1 MYFSLPNLLFFSTLL
16 SGTILSISSSSWF
29 SAWVGL
35 ELNLLSFIP
44 LMITKNNQ
52 YSSEAALKY
61 FLIQSLG
68 SSLIIF
74 SASFMLI
81 YPKMSSIIMF
91 CALILK
97 LGGAPFHFWFPQV
110 MGGLLWPQA
119 MILMSIQKI
128 APLFLL
134 SYLASMSLMET
145 YFSLASMLSAIVGAV
160 GGINQTSLRKI
171 LAFSSINHIGWMLS
185 SILVSET
192 TMGIYFLFY
201 SLISLSIVILFHY
214 KQAFHFNH
222 LLTFNFP
229 IEVKLLVFFS
239 LLSLGGLPPFT
250 GFIPKWL
257 VIQELASASNF
268 ILLIVLLGSALLT
281 LYFYLRI
288 SIMSL
293 TLSSPKLIISI
304 PNKQVFK
311 WILPYPMFINFFGLL
326 IPFMV
331 MII

>member
-1 MYFSLPNLLFFSTLL
+1 MYFSYPNLLFFSTLV
-16 SGTILSISSSSWF
+16 SGTLLSVSSCSWF

-35 ELNLLSFIP
+35 ELNLLSFVP
-44 LMITKNNQ
+44 LMITKSNQ

-81 YPKMSSIIMF
+81 YFGVASIILF

-119 MILMSIQKI
+119 MILMSVQKV

-134 SYLASMSLMET
+134 CYLASVSMMEV
-145 YFSLASMLSAIVGAV
+145 YFSVASMLSAVVGAV
-160 GGINQTSLRKI
+160 GGINQTSLRKV

-185 SILVSET
+185 SILVSEV
-192 TMGIYFLFY
+192 TMGVYFLFY
-201 SLISLSIVILFHY
+201 SVISLSIVVLFHY

-222 LLTFNFP
+222 LLTYNFP
-229 IEVKLLVFFS
+229 AEVKMLVFFS

-250 GFIPKWL
+250 GFVPKWL
-257 VIQELASASNF
+257 VIQELVGAGNF
-268 ILLIVLLGSALLT
+268 VLLVVLLGSALVT
-281 LYFYLRI
+281 LYFYLRV

-293 TLSSPKLIISI
+293 TISTPSLVI
-304 PNKQVFK
+304 SFVDQQGFK
-311 WILPYPMFINFFGLL
+311 WVMPCCMFVNFFGLL
-326 IPFMV
+326 IPFV
-331 MII
+331 IMIV

>member
-1 MYFSLPNLLFFSTLL
+1 MYFSFPNLLFFSTLVFGTLL
-16 SGTILSISSSSWF
+16 SVSSCSWF
-29 SAWVGL
+29 GAWVGL

-44 LMITKNNQ
+44 LMIAKSNQ
-52 YSSEAALKY
+52 YCSEAALKY

-68 SSLIIF
+68 SSLVIF

-81 YPKMSSIIMF
+81 YIKVASVILF
-91 CALILK
+91 CALVLK

-110 MGGLLWPQA
+110 MGGLFWPQV

-134 SYLASMSLMET
+134 CYLAGVVGMEA
-145 YFSLASMLSAIVGAV
+145 YFVVVSILSAIVGAV
-160 GGINQTSLRKI
+160 GGINQTSLRKV
-171 LAFSSINHIGWMLS
+171 LAFSSINHIGWMIS
-185 SILVSET
+185 SILVSEV

-201 SLISLSIVILFHY
+201 SMISFSIVILFHY

-222 LLTFNFP
+222 LLTYNFTV
-229 IEVKLLVFFS
+229 EVKMLVFFS

-257 VIQELASASNF
+257 IIQELASIGNF
-268 ILLIVLLGSALLT
+268 VLLVVLLGSALVT
-281 LYFYLRI
+281 LYFYLRVAI
-288 SIMSL
+288 VSL
-293 TLSSPKLIISI
+293 TLSCPSLVVSI
-304 PNKQVFK
+304 GLKQSFK
-311 WILPYPMFINFFGLL
+311 WVMPYFMFVNFFGLL
-326 IPFMV
+326 VPFMV